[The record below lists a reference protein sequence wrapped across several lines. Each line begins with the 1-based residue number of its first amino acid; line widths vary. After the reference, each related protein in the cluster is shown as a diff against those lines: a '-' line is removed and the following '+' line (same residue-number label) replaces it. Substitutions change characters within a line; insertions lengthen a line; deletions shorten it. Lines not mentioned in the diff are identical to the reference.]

1 LTPASAIDIV
11 VAIDCCDTGRV
22 RGGEIED
29 VNDGSAATGSVG
41 WIGAGRM
48 GYRLAERLLA
58 AGCDVAVWNRT
69 RAKAEPLAELGATI
83 VGTPADLADR
93 DIVFTMVA
101 GSDDFEAVTT
111 GPGGVLTRSDA
122 APAVLVDSSTV
133 SADASAAVRAVAT
146 TRGTALLA
154 APVSGNPKVVAAGRL
169 TVVASGPRPAYDAAL
184 PYLEHFGEGVTY
196 VGEGDAARLVK
207 ICHNLFLGVVAE
219 SLAEIAVL
227 AERGGVPRRE
237 FFEFL
242 NASVM
247 GSTFTRYKTPAYVNR
262 TYTPTFTLELLRKDF
277 DLGLDAGAEMG
288 VPLPTMQLVRGLV
301 QEGIDAGH
309 TGVDFASLLEVEAA
323 RAGLEM
329 ADDAGPVADGL
340 GTPQPDGVRA

>member
-1 LTPASAIDIV
+1 
-11 VAIDCCDTGRV
+11 
-22 RGGEIED
+22 
-29 VNDGSAATGSVG
+29 
-41 WIGAGRM
+41 M
-48 GYRLAERLLA
+48 
-58 AGCDVAVWNRT
+58 
-69 RAKAEPLAELGATI
+69 
-83 VGTPADLADR
+83 
-93 DIVFTMVA
+93 
-101 GSDDFEAVTT
+101 
-111 GPGGVLTRSDA
+111 
-122 APAVLVDSSTV
+122 LVDSSTV
-133 SADASAAVRAVAT
+133 SADASAAVRAVAST
-146 TRGTALLA
+146 PRHG
-154 APVSGNPKVVAAGRL
+154 AAGR
-169 TVVASGPRPAYDAAL
+169 ARERQPEGGRGRPADRGRVRARGTRTTLAL

-277 DLGLDAGAEMG
+277 DLGLDAGDEMG

-301 QEGIDAGH
+301 QEAIDAGQ

-340 GTPQPDGVRA
+340 GTPQAAACGRRLGAPLTCTGRGTRVMQPIAGSVLQAAPPPGGPPPRRERSRREGRTTQGLTGDGRCWPSRSRRRAAEARAEARAPARRSRS

>member
-1 LTPASAIDIV
+1 MNQV
-11 VAIDCCDTGRV
+11 M
-22 RGGEIED
+22 
-29 VNDGSAATGSVG
+29 AANGAVG

-48 GYRLAERLLA
+48 GYRLVERLLA
-58 AGCDVAVWNRT
+58 AGCDVSVWNRT
-69 RAKAEPLAELGATI
+69 RDKAQPLAELGATI
-83 VGTPADLADR
+83 VGSPADLADR

-101 GSDDFEAVTT
+101 GPDDFKAVTT
-111 GPGGVLTRSDA
+111 GAGGVLTRPDA

-133 SADASAAVRAVAT
+133 SPDASAAVRAVAD

-169 TVVASGPRPAYDAAL
+169 TVVASGPRHAYDLAL
-184 PYLEHFGEGVTY
+184 PYLQHFGEGVTY

-207 ICHNLFLGVVAE
+207 ICHNLFLGVVAQ
-219 SLAEIAVL
+219 SLAEITVL
-227 AERGGVPRRE
+227 AEKGGVPRRD

-262 TYTPTFTLELLRKDF
+262 EYTPTFTMELLRKDF
-277 DLGLDAGAEMG
+277 DLGLDAGDELG

-301 QEGIDAGH
+301 QEAIDAGQ
-309 TGVDFASLLEVEAA
+309 TGVDFAALIEVEAA

-329 ADDAGPVADGL
+329 AADPGPVADGL
-340 GTPQPDGVRA
+340 AR

>member
-1 LTPASAIDIV
+1 VSVVGIV
-11 VAIDCCDTGRV
+11 VAIDCCRTGRV

-29 VNDGSAATGSVG
+29 VNDGRAANGAVG

-48 GYRLAERLLA
+48 GYRLVERLLA
-58 AGCDVAVWNRT
+58 AGCDVSVWNRT
-69 RAKAEPLAELGATI
+69 REKAEPLAELGATI
-83 VGTPADLADR
+83 VRSPADLADR

-101 GSDDFEAVTT
+101 GPDDFKAVTT
-111 GPGGVLTRSDA
+111 GPDGVLTRPDT

-133 SADASAAVRAVAT
+133 SPEASAAVRAVANA
-146 TRGTALLA
+146 RGTALLA

-169 TVVASGPRPAYDAAL
+169 TVVASGPRHAYDLAL
-184 PYLEHFGEGVTY
+184 PYLERFGEGVTY

-207 ICHNLFLGVVAE
+207 ICHNLFLGVVAQ
-219 SLAEIAVL
+219 SLAEITVL
-227 AERGGVPRRE
+227 AEKGGVPRRE

-262 TYTPTFTLELLRKDF
+262 EYTPTFTMELLRKDF
-277 DLGLDAGAEMG
+277 DLGLDAGDEMG
-288 VPLPTMQLVRGLV
+288 VPLPTMQVVRGLV
-301 QEGIDAGH
+301 QEAIDAGQ
-309 TGVDFASLLEVEAA
+309 TGVDFAALIEVEAA

-329 ADDAGPVADGL
+329 AADPDPVADGL
-340 GTPQPDGVRA
+340 GTAPASDVVA